1 MVMMMSE
8 EIVEAAKK
16 ANHLLHELV
25 EANNDISG
33 SAWISAMMR
42 LIALSFR
49 SSDATFEEYAADM
62 LQMSSFYKQL
72 WEMPPL
78 PEEKKE

>member
-1 MVMMMSE
+1 MNE
-8 EIVEAAKK
+8 EIIEAAKK
-16 ANHLLHELV
+16 ANLLLHELTEV
-25 EANNDISG
+25 NNDISG

-49 SSDATFEEYAADM
+49 SSEASYEEYAADM
-62 LQMSSFYKQL
+62 LHMSSFYKQL
-72 WEMPPL
+72 WEVPFL